1 MFRSIVG
8 MILTLGFGLALAYF
22 ASVNDTLVPISL
34 GLLLPGRQPQLHVW
48 EIALFPA
55 VAALVIAGFWSFG
68 SGGNQKSAQLARALK
83 ETQNEVRAQR
93 ERLSALENQL
103 RAGGFVPL
111 AAPNAA
117 PPVETLNDAADA
129 PVPFS
134 SAHG

>member
-22 ASVNDTLVPISL
+22 ASVNDTLVPINL

-55 VAALVIAGFWSFG
+55 VAALVIAGFWSL
-68 SGGNQKSAQLARALK
+68 GGGGGQRARLTQALK

-93 ERLSALENQL
+93 ERLAALENQL

-111 AAPNAA
+111 AAAPNAA
-117 PPVETLNDAADA
+117 LPSETPNDAADA
-129 PVPFS
+129 AISVS
-134 SAHG
+134 SARG